1 MIDLTFL
8 FNCLGWLLIFM
19 PVCLSQNTD
28 KQCFSQSLIP
38 SYPCC
43 KGDKVIYTDK
53 DGDWGVENGK
63 WCGIGNG
70 LSNASDDSCFSVA
83 LGYKCC
89 EKCKVV
95 YTDDDGEWGV
105 ENNKWCGIKDSCAS
119 PVETGNTVTVQDSS
133 DFDFSFLKMENNK
146 QNMLYSPLSIKYALK
161 MLEEGA
167 LGNTL
172 DEISKVV
179 GNSTLTKYESIGKA
193 LSLANSLFIKDT
205 YYKNVKTEYID
216 TLQEKYDAEIIKDEF
231 KDAKNANQWIEDK
244 TLGIIK
250 DMLEDKAVQNAVM
263 LLANALAI
271 DMEWVSNFSLKNTGG
286 QMFFLED
293 GEEMEAT
300 TMYQKFYSNNLS
312 YAIDEDKTVVTMNL
326 INYDAYDIQ
335 FEFMAIMPNSTLST
349 FVENVSKKQIQEI
362 DEKLTPATEVIDGV
376 ILRIPKFK
384 FDYDL
389 NLKDDLKNLG
399 IKDAFDADNA
409 NFTNMANI
417 QNIEENLYVSDALH
431 KAVIEFSEEG
441 IKAAAVTV
449 IILTTGA
456 AVPRPTNP
464 VVINI
469 NKPFMFIIRDK
480 ITKDIWFTGTVYK
493 PNDWAIDEEI
503 YKLARN
509 AKH

>member
-1 MIDLTFL
+1 MNDLTFL

-70 LSNASDDSCFSVA
+70 PSNASDDSCFSVA

-89 EKCKVV
+89 EKCKVI

-105 ENNKWCGIKDSCAS
+105 ENNKWCGIKDSCTS
-119 PVETGNTVTVQDSS
+119 PVETGNTVVVQDNS
-133 DFDFSFLKMENNK
+133 DFDFTFLKMENNK

-193 LSLANSLFIKDT
+193 FSLANSLFIKDT

-271 DMEWVSNFSLKNTGG
+271 DMVWVSNFSLKNTGG
-286 QMFFLED
+286 QRFFLDD

-300 TMYQKFYSNNLS
+300 TMYQKFYNNNLS

-326 INYDAYDIQ
+326 MNYDAYDYQ
-335 FEFMAIMPNSTLST
+335 FEFMAIMPNSTLNT
-349 FVENVSKKQIQEI
+349 FVENVSKEQIQEI
-362 DEKLTPATEVIDGV
+362 DEKLTPATEVNDGV

-389 NLKDDLKNLG
+389 NLKDDLENLG

-417 QNIEENLYVSDALH
+417 KNTEENLYVSDALH
-431 KAVIEFSEEG
+431 KADIEFSEEG

-449 IILTTGA
+449 IILTTGSA
-456 AVPRPTNP
+456 MPRPTNP
-464 VVINI
+464 VVIDI

-493 PNDWAIDEEI
+493 PNDWAVDEEI
-503 YKLARN
+503 YQRARN

>member
-1 MIDLTFL
+1 
-8 FNCLGWLLIFM
+8 
-19 PVCLSQNTD
+19 
-28 KQCFSQSLIP
+28 
-38 SYPCC
+38 
-43 KGDKVIYTDK
+43 
-53 DGDWGVENGK
+53 
-63 WCGIGNG
+63 
-70 LSNASDDSCFSVA
+70 
-83 LGYKCC
+83 
-89 EKCKVV
+89 
-95 YTDDDGEWGV
+95 
-105 ENNKWCGIKDSCAS
+105 
-119 PVETGNTVTVQDSS
+119 
-133 DFDFSFLKMENNK
+133 
-146 QNMLYSPLSIKYALK
+146 

-193 LSLANSLFIKDT
+193 FSLANSLFIKDT

-271 DMEWVSNFSLKNTGG
+271 DMVWVSNFSLKNTGG
-286 QMFFLED
+286 QRFFLDD

-300 TMYQKFYSNNLS
+300 TMYQKFYNNNLS

-326 INYDAYDIQ
+326 MNYDAYDYQ
-335 FEFMAIMPNSTLST
+335 FEFMAIMPNSTLNT
-349 FVENVSKKQIQEI
+349 FVENVSKEQIQEI
-362 DEKLTPATEVIDGV
+362 DEKLTPATEVNDGV

-389 NLKDDLKNLG
+389 NLKDDLENLG

-417 QNIEENLYVSDALH
+417 KNTEENLYVSDALH
-431 KAVIEFSEEG
+431 KADIEFSEEG
-441 IKAAAVTV
+441 VKAAAVTV
-449 IILTTGA
+449 MIMNMVGSAMPVPKFPIDII
-456 AVPRPTNP
+456 
-464 VVINI
+464 I

-480 ITKDIWFTGTVYK
+480 ATKDIWFTGTVYE
-493 PNDWAIDEEI
+493 PNLWENDKSDYSPSRPVYGPVYGPGFGPGIIEV
-503 YKLARN
+503 N
-509 AKH
+509 